1 MRVDPGPAAGDRR
14 RGARAGGP
22 GPAAAAAAVHRLQ
35 RPRRGRLGGKRPG
48 DRQLSDEHRRVII
61 KKSLVRAAFQVP
73 GHTYLYIQPELYLE
87 RIKPQRTHINKNECS
102 CWFINRGIIVA

>member
-1 MRVDPGPAAGDRR
+1 MRLGPGPAAGDRR

-48 DRQLSDEHRRVII
+48 DRQLSDEHIRVII
-61 KKSLVRAAFQVP
+61 KKSLVRTAFQVP
-73 GHTYLYIQPELYLE
+73 GAYISIHT
-87 RIKPQRTHINKNECS
+87 
-102 CWFINRGIIVA
+102 A